1 MVKNKGEISINF
13 YAFLLISRS
22 GPGVCNEKGGETQTY
37 DIGRICCWMLFV
49 PDAIKI
55 E

>member
-22 GPGVCNEKGGETQTY
+22 GPGVCNEKGEKRKLTTLDGCAV
-37 DIGRICCWMLFV
+37 GCCLCQML
-49 PDAIKI
+49 
-55 E
+55 